1 MRLRKSVWR
10 TGVLAGFALACVAVF
25 VYLYTGTGAH
35 LPFTS
40 NRPYL
45 VSFAT
50 NNAGNL
56 VTASEVR
63 IAGVSVG
70 KIDKIDNRGAAGA
83 VITLSLDSSATPL
96 HQGAT
101 VRVGQ
106 RSLVG
111 EGYVDV
117 VDGTGPELT
126 GGSALPASAVRPS
139 VQLDDVLR
147 SLDPQTRTAL
157 SSLSR
162 SLGTGTD
169 GSKQNVSQLLAG
181 LGNLGNQGYS
191 AIDAIAAQ
199 SQDLTALSQETAT
212 VLNALNGSEGQLG
225 QLVRSAQRITSAT
238 SGQADSLRATIRA
251 LPGVLG
257 SARQAMPKLRDLAN
271 SLGPVASDL
280 KEAAPAL
287 TSALNELPA
296 TTADLRGMM
305 PSLNDALARTPD
317 TLNRLPAVTADARA
331 LVPTLRTTMSNLNP
345 MLGYLQPYGQDLAAF
360 FTNFGAIMN
369 FTDEA
374 GINYLRLAPALG
386 NEQAPDGVPLR
397 LPTVLSWKN
406 PYPAPGAAAHPGPG
420 GQFTRLYPEPK

>member
-1 MRLRKSVWR
+1 MKSRKAVWR
-10 TGVLAGFALACVAVF
+10 TGVLGAFALACVGVF
-25 VYLYTGTGAH
+25 VYMFTGTGVR

-40 NRPYL
+40 APTYA

-50 NNAGNL
+50 DNAGNL
-56 VTASEVR
+56 VTASDVQM
-63 IAGVSVG
+63 AGVSVG
-70 KIDKIDNRGAAGA
+70 KVGKIDNRGTGGA
-83 VITLSLDSSATPL
+83 VVTVTLDPSAAPL

-117 VDGTGPELT
+117 VDGNGPQLAPGT
-126 GGSALPASAVRPS
+126 TLPASAVRPS

-147 SLDPQTRTAL
+147 SLDPNTRAAL
-157 SSLSR
+157 TSLSR
-162 SLGTGTD
+162 SLGDATA
-169 GSKQNVSQLLAG
+169 GSQQNISQLLSG
-181 LGNLGNQGYS
+181 LGNLGNQGYT
-191 AIDAIAAQ
+191 AIDAVAAQ
-199 SQDLTALSQETAT
+199 SQDLTALSQEAAT
-212 VLNALNGSEGQLG
+212 VLNALNSSEGQLG
-225 QLVRSAQRITSAT
+225 QLVRGAQRITSAT
-238 SGQADSLRATIRA
+238 SGQADSLRATMRD

-257 SARQAMPKLRDLAN
+257 SAQQATLKLRDLST
-271 SLGPVASDL
+271 SLGPVAADL
-280 KEAAPAL
+280 KDAAPAL

-305 PSLNDALARTPD
+305 PSLDDALARTPD
-317 TLNRLPAVTADARA
+317 TLSRLPAVTADARA

-360 FTNFGAIMN
+360 FTNFGSIMS

-374 GINYLRLAPALG
+374 GIAYLRLAPAMG
-386 NEQAPDGVPLR
+386 NEQVPNGVPVR

-406 PYPAPGAAAHPGPG
+406 PYPAPGAATNPGPG
-420 GQFTRLYPEPK
+420 GQFTRIYPEQK